1 MKTLITAIATAFVLI
16 GGAATASA
24 YSELDKA
31 LGAGAFMH
39 PTGPA
44 GGVWGAYETG
54 HQNDQQ

>member
-1 MKTLITAIATAFVLI
+1 MKILMTAIATAFALI

-31 LGAGAFMH
+31 LGAGGFMH

-44 GGVWGAYETG
+44 GGAWGVYEDA
-54 HQNDQQ
+54 HQNGQQ